1 MFALTGRAL
10 QLLSYEVRGLHT
22 AVYVIALSSLLSSLL
37 ALLRD
42 RLLAHSFGAS
52 ATLDIYYAAF
62 RIPDLIFVGVGA
74 LVSVYILIPELTR
87 RSSQEQREYIDTVL
101 VGFSLVAVVVSLV
114 AAILAPAILA
124 ALFPEIT
131 AAGSG
136 ATLVGL
142 TRLMLLQP
150 IFLGLSNIFGAI
162 TQVRQ
167 RYALYA
173 LSPLLYNIG
182 IISGVVVFYPWW
194 GLPGLAAGVVL
205 GALLHVGIQLPSVFS
220 DGFIHALPRAFQP
233 GVFLDTVKISIPRA
247 LALSMNQV
255 SFIGLVALAGT
266 LVPGSIAVYMF
277 ASNLQAVPLAII
289 GASYSVAAFPILAAA
304 LSRGD
309 RAFFIEHIANAAR
322 LVVFWSLPA
331 TAIIIVL
338 RAHIVRV
345 ILGSGAFDWTDT
357 RLTAAVLALLSLSL
371 TAQGITFLLVRGYYA
386 SGRTFVPFAVAL
398 GTSLAT
404 VGLGAVLI
412 GVFQNKII
420 SELAQ
425 ALLRVVD
432 VPGSTVLALAFA
444 STSVSILGSVVLI
457 AHFERRFSGFL
468 ARVWRAWAESAVAA
482 FLAGAA
488 AYGMLVAVGPITLAS
503 TTLSVFTR
511 GFVAGVFGII
521 VAGLVYALLRSREFA
536 EITEA
541 IRGRVRG
548 ISIPIPRSV
557 VVSSEE
563 SSPSTLQ

>member
-1 MFALTGRAL
+1 MNRAL

-22 AVYVIALSSLLSSLL
+22 AVYVIALSSLLSSFL

-42 RLLAHSFGAS
+42 RLLAHAFGAS

-62 RIPDLIFVGVGA
+62 RIPDLIFVGTGA

-101 VGFSLVAVVVSLV
+101 IGFSLIAVFVSIS
-114 AAILAPAILA
+114 AAILAPKILSS
-124 ALFPEIT
+124 LFPEIIE
-131 AAGSG
+131 AGHLT
-136 ATLVGL
+136 TLVGL

-150 IFLGLSNIFGAI
+150 VFLGISNIFGAI

-173 LSPLLYNIG
+173 LSPLLYNLG
-182 IISGVVVFYPWW
+182 IISGILIFYPLW
-194 GLPGLAAGVVL
+194 GLKGLGIGVVL
-205 GALLHVGIQLPSVFS
+205 GACMHVGIQIPSVCA
-220 DGFIHALPRAFQP
+220 DGFFRSVPAAFKLRAFLQ
-233 GVFLDTVKISIPRA
+233 TVKISIPRA
-247 LALSMNQV
+247 LALSMNQI

-277 ASNLQAVPLAII
+277 ASNLQAVPLAVI

-309 RAFFIEHIANAAR
+309 KAFFIEHIANAAR

-331 TAIIIVL
+331 TALVIVL

-371 TAQGITFLLVRGYYA
+371 TAQGVTFLLVRGYYA
-386 SGRTFVPFAVAL
+386 SGRTFVPFLVSL
-398 GTSLAT
+398 GTALST
-404 VGLGAVLI
+404 VGLGAILI
-412 GVFQNKII
+412 GVFENRFI

-425 ALLRVVD
+425 GLLRVVD
-432 VPGSTVLALAFA
+432 VSGSTVLALAFA
-444 STSVSILGSVVLI
+444 STSISILGSFVLI
-457 AHFERRFSGFL
+457 MHFERRFSGFL
-468 ARVWRAWAESAVAA
+468 VRVWRAWAQSVVAA
-482 FLAGAA
+482 LLAGSAT
-488 AYGMLVAVGPITLAS
+488 YGVLVAIGPITLAS
-503 TTLSVFTR
+503 TTLTVFTR
-511 GFVAGVFGII
+511 GFVAGAFGII
-521 VAGLVYALLRSREFA
+521 VAGLVYALLGSREFA
-536 EITEA
+536 EIAEV
-541 IRGRVRG
+541 IRGRLRG
-548 ISIPIPRSV
+548 ISIPIPESV

-563 SSPSTLQ
+563 SSPTTLQ

>member
-1 MFALTGRAL
+1 MMNRAL

-62 RIPDLIFVGVGA
+62 RIPDLIFVGAGA

-101 VGFSLVAVVVSLV
+101 IGFSLVAVTISII
-114 AAILAPAILA
+114 AAIFAPAILA

-131 AAGSG
+131 AAGQG
-136 ATLVGL
+136 AALVAL

-173 LSPLLYNIG
+173 LSPLLYNVG
-182 IISGVVVFYPWW
+182 IISGVVLFAPRW
-194 GLPGLAAGVVL
+194 GLTGLALGVVL
-205 GALLHVGIQLPSVFS
+205 GALLHVGIQLPSVFA
-220 DGFIHALPRAFQP
+220 DGFIHALPRAFKP
-233 GVFLDTVKISIPRA
+233 RVFLETVKISIPRA

-277 ASNLQAVPLAII
+277 ASNLQAVPLAVI
-289 GASYSVAAFPILAAA
+289 GASYSVAAFPVLAAA

-309 RAFFIEHIANAAR
+309 KAYFIEHIANAAR

-331 TAIIIVL
+331 TALFIVL

-386 SGRTFVPFAVAL
+386 SGRTFVPFLVAV
-398 GTSLAT
+398 GTSLGT
-404 VGLGAVLI
+404 VGLGAILI
-412 GVFQNKII
+412 GVFQNELI
-420 SELAQ
+420 SKLAQ
-425 ALLRVVD
+425 GLLRVVD

-444 STSVSILGSVVLI
+444 STSVSILGAIVLVV
-457 AHFERRFSGFL
+457 HFEHRFPGFFS
-468 ARVWRAWAESAVAA
+468 RVWRAWVESAVAA
-482 FLAGAA
+482 LLAGAA
-488 AYGMLVAVGPITLAS
+488 AYAVLVAIGPITLAS

-511 GFVAGVFGII
+511 VFVAGVFGII
-521 VAGLVYALLRSREFA
+521 VAGLVYALLRSHEFA
-536 EITEA
+536 EITEV
-541 IRGRVRG
+541 IRGRVGG
-548 ISIPIPRSV
+548 ISIPVPRSV

-563 SSPSTLQ
+563 STPTTLQ

>member
-1 MFALTGRAL
+1 MMRAL

-22 AVYVIALSSLLSSLL
+22 AVYVIALSSLLSSFL

-62 RIPDLIFVGVGA
+62 RIPDLIFVATGA

-101 VGFSLVAVVVSLV
+101 VGFSFVSVSASIL

-124 ALFPEIT
+124 FLFPDIT
-131 AAGSG
+131 AAGHAS
-136 ATLVGL
+136 TLIGL

-162 TQVRQ
+162 TQIRQ

-173 LSPLLYNIG
+173 LSPLLYNVG
-182 IISGVVVFYPWW
+182 IISGVLLFYPRW
-194 GLPGLAAGVVL
+194 GLTGLAVGVVL
-205 GALLHVGIQLPSVFS
+205 GALMHVGIQLPSILS
-220 DGFIHALPRAFQP
+220 DGFFRSWPPAFKPR
-233 GVFLDTVKISIPRA
+233 VFLQTIKISIPRA
-247 LALSMNQV
+247 LALSMNQI
-255 SFIGLVALAGT
+255 SFIGMVALAGT
-266 LVPGSIAVYMF
+266 LVPGSIAVFMF
-277 ASNLQAVPLAII
+277 ASNLQAVPLAVI

-304 LSRGD
+304 FSRGD
-309 RAFFIEHIANAAR
+309 KAFFVEHIANAAR
-322 LVVFWSLPA
+322 FVVFWSLPA
-331 TAIIIVL
+331 TALIIVL

-386 SGRTFVPFAVAL
+386 SGRTFVPFLVAL
-398 GTSLAT
+398 GTALST
-404 VGLGAVLI
+404 VGLGAILI
-412 GVFQNKII
+412 GVFQNQFI
-420 SELAQ
+420 SEVAQ
-425 ALLRVVD
+425 GLLRVVD

-444 STSVSILGSVVLI
+444 SASVSILGTIVLVI
-457 AHFERRFSGFL
+457 HFERRFSGFFSQVWL
-468 ARVWRAWAESAVAA
+468 AWTQSVVAA
-482 FLAGAA
+482 FIAGSAT
-488 AYGMLVAVGPITLAS
+488 YGVLVAIGPITLAS

-511 GFVAGVFGII
+511 GFVAGGFGII
-521 VAGLVYALLRSREFA
+521 VAGLVYALLRSREFT
-536 EITEA
+536 EITQV
-541 IRGRVRG
+541 IRGRLRG
-548 ISIPIPRSV
+548 ISTPIPETV

-563 SSPSTLQ
+563 SSPTTLQ

>member
-1 MFALTGRAL
+1 MMNRAL

-22 AVYVIALSSLLSSLL
+22 AVYVIALSSLLSSFL

-42 RLLAHSFGAS
+42 RLLANAFGAS

-62 RIPDLIFVGVGA
+62 RIPDLIFVATGA

-101 VGFSLVAVVVSLV
+101 VGFSLVAVTVSI
-114 AAILAPAILA
+114 AASLFAPRILS

-131 AAGSG
+131 GAGHL

-173 LSPLLYNIG
+173 LSPLLYNAG
-182 IISGVVVFYPWW
+182 IISGILFFYPQW
-194 GLPGLAAGVVL
+194 GLTGLGIGVVL
-205 GALLHVGIQLPSVFS
+205 GALLHVGIQLPSVFA
-220 DGFIHALPRAFQP
+220 DGFFHAVPRAFKLST
-233 GVFLDTVKISIPRA
+233 FLETVKISIPRA
-247 LALSMNQV
+247 LALSMNQI

-277 ASNLQAVPLAII
+277 ASNLQAVPLAVI

-309 RAFFIEHIANAAR
+309 KAFFITHIANAAR

-331 TAIIIVL
+331 TALFIVL

-386 SGRTFVPFAVAL
+386 SGRTFVPFLVAVGTAL
-398 GTSLAT
+398 ST
-404 VGLGAVLI
+404 VGLGAILI
-412 GVFQNKII
+412 GVFQNELI
-420 SELAQ
+420 SKLAQ
-425 ALLRVVD
+425 GLLRVVD

-444 STSVSILGSVVLI
+444 STSISILGSLVLI
-457 AHFERRFSGFL
+457 VHFERRFSGFL
-468 ARVWRAWAESAVAA
+468 TLVWRAWAQSAVAA
-482 FLAGAA
+482 FLAGCAT
-488 AYGMLVAVGPITLAS
+488 YGVLIAIGPITLAS
-503 TTLSVFTR
+503 TTLSVFAR
-511 GFVAGVFGII
+511 GFVAGAFGII
-521 VAGLVYALLRSREFA
+521 VAGLAYALLGSREFA
-536 EITEA
+536 EITEV

-548 ISIPIPRSV
+548 VSIPIPQSV

>member
-1 MFALTGRAL
+1 MMNRAL

-22 AVYVIALSSLLSSLL
+22 AVYVIALSSLLSSFL

-42 RLLAHSFGAS
+42 RLLAHAFGAS

-62 RIPDLIFVGVGA
+62 RIPDLIFVATGA

-101 VGFSLVAVVVSLV
+101 IGFSLVAVAVSIL
-114 AAILAPAILA
+114 AAILAPAILVF
-124 ALFPEIT
+124 LFPEIT
-131 AAGSG
+131 AAGHL

-173 LSPLLYNIG
+173 LSPVLYNIG
-182 IISGVVVFYPWW
+182 IISGILFFYPNW
-194 GLPGLAAGVVL
+194 GLTGLGIGVVL
-205 GALLHVGIQLPSVFS
+205 GALMHVGIQLPSILS
-220 DGFIHALPRAFQP
+220 DGFFRALPGAFRP
-233 GVFLDTVKISIPRA
+233 VAFLRTVRISIPRA
-247 LALSMNQV
+247 LALSMNQF
-255 SFIGLVALAGT
+255 SFIGMVALAGT
-266 LVPGSIAVYMF
+266 LVPGSIAVFMF
-277 ASNLQAVPLAII
+277 ASNLQAVPLAVI

-309 RAFFIEHIANAAR
+309 KAFFIEHIANAAR

-331 TAIIIVL
+331 TALIIVL

-386 SGRTFVPFAVAL
+386 SGRTFVPFLVAL
-398 GTSLAT
+398 GTALST

-412 GVFQNKII
+412 GVFQNRFI

-425 ALLRVVD
+425 GLLRVVD

-444 STSVSILGSVVLI
+444 SASVSIIGSLVLI
-457 AHFERRFSGFL
+457 VHFERRFSGFL
-468 ARVWRAWAESAVAA
+468 SRVWRAWAQSAVAA
-482 FLAGAA
+482 FLAGCAT
-488 AYGMLVAVGPITLAS
+488 YGVLVAIGPITLAS

-511 GFVAGVFGII
+511 GFVAGTFGII

-536 EITEA
+536 EIAEV
-541 IRGRVRG
+541 IRGRLGG
-548 ISIPIPRSV
+548 ISIPIPQSA

-563 SSPSTLQ
+563 SSPTTLQ

>member
-1 MFALTGRAL
+1 MMNRAL

-62 RIPDLIFVGVGA
+62 RIPDLIFVGAGA

-87 RSSQEQREYIDTVL
+87 RSTQEQREYIDTVL
-101 VGFSLVAVVVSLV
+101 VGFSLVAVTISII
-114 AAILAPAILA
+114 AAIFAPAILA

-131 AAGSG
+131 AAGQGG
-136 ATLVGL
+136 ALVAL

-173 LSPLLYNIG
+173 LSPLLYNVG
-182 IISGVVVFYPWW
+182 IISGVVLFAPRW
-194 GLPGLAAGVVL
+194 GLTGLALGVVL
-205 GALLHVGIQLPSVFS
+205 GALLHVGIQLPSVFA
-220 DGFIHALPRAFQP
+220 DGFIHALPRAFKP
-233 GVFLDTVKISIPRA
+233 RVFLETVKISIPRA

-277 ASNLQAVPLAII
+277 ASNLQAVPLAVI

-309 RAFFIEHIANAAR
+309 KAYFIEHIANAAR

-331 TAIIIVL
+331 TALFIVL

-386 SGRTFVPFAVAL
+386 SGRTFVPFLVAL
-398 GTSLAT
+398 GTSLGT
-404 VGLGAVLI
+404 VGLGAILI
-412 GVFQNKII
+412 GVFQNELI
-420 SELAQ
+420 SKLAQ
-425 ALLRVVD
+425 GR
-432 VPGSTVLALAFA
+432 SE
-444 STSVSILGSVVLI
+444 
-457 AHFERRFSGFL
+457 ERR
-468 ARVWRAWAESAVAA
+468 
-482 FLAGAA
+482 
-488 AYGMLVAVGPITLAS
+488 VGKEC
-503 TTLSVFTR
+503 
-511 GFVAGVFGII
+511 
-521 VAGLVYALLRSREFA
+521 RSRW
-536 EITEA
+536 
-541 IRGRVRG
+541 
-548 ISIPIPRSV
+548 
-557 VVSSEE
+557 
-563 SSPSTLQ
+563 SPYH